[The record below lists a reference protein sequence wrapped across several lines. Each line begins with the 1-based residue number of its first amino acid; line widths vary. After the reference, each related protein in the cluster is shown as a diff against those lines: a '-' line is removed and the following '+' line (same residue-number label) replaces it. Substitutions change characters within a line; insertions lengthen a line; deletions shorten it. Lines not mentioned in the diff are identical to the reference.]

1 MDRQI
6 KKAISKMINITWRI
20 NVSLLANSS
29 QQSSLRTMYGKV
41 WPAVSFVILFYVY
54 SKSDQSYHLIG
65 IKLNS
70 L

>member
-29 QQSSLRTMYGKV
+29 SLRTMYGKA